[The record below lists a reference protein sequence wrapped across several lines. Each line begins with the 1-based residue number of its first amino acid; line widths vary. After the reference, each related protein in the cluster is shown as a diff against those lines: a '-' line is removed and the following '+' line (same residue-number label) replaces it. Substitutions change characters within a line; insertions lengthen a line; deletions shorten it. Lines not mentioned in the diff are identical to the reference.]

1 MPPIGSPPLPPE
13 LSPRSVVPLLSL
25 SPPAPNGCGAV
36 VPITPWVTK
45 PVAPKLGEP
54 PDDDW
59 VVEVLFNVAEVADD
73 VVPPDSPL
81 VPPLLLRLV
90 FSSWESEMVRSSQA
104 THGTAN
110 ANPTS
115 PRTRRI
121 GASIAP
127 GPVPVPPA
135 FGEKACGIPAFSSV
149 PDPGWIGYYPEHG
162 PMSTSAQA
170 RRAGLRIVTDADARG
185 DAAASFG
192 SPALPVSTTAPAP
205 LSDERLIEAVESGD
219 HRLAGELYDRLIGVV
234 DHTLYRVFGRRE
246 PDHEDLVQ
254 AAFEQIV
261 LTLSRQSFARAC
273 SLKTWA
279 STVTSHVGF
288 NALRSRRRERAVLD
302 RQSEAEPESA
312 ASAADI
318 ERQAV
323 ARAELERMRE
333 QLVAMKSEHAQ
344 TVFLHDV
351 LGHELAEIAL
361 MTDVSVAAAQSRLV
375 RGRKELYR
383 RMGVENSGRRRK

>member
-1 MPPIGSPPLPPE
+1 
-13 LSPRSVVPLLSL
+13 
-25 SPPAPNGCGAV
+25 
-36 VPITPWVTK
+36 
-45 PVAPKLGEP
+45 
-54 PDDDW
+54 
-59 VVEVLFNVAEVADD
+59 
-73 VVPPDSPL
+73 
-81 VPPLLLRLV
+81 
-90 FSSWESEMVRSSQA
+90 
-104 THGTAN
+104 
-110 ANPTS
+110 
-115 PRTRRI
+115 
-121 GASIAP
+121 
-127 GPVPVPPA
+127 
-135 FGEKACGIPAFSSV
+135 
-149 PDPGWIGYYPEHG
+149 
-162 PMSTSAQA
+162 MSTSARA
-170 RRAGLRIVTDADARG
+170 RRAGLRVVTEADAR
-185 DAAASFG
+185 DAASASV
-192 SPALPVSTTAPAP
+192 SPASTIPPAP

-302 RQSEAEPESA
+302 RQIEAEPESA

-318 ERQAV
+318 ERQAA
-323 ARAELERMRE
+323 ARAELERMRD
-333 QLVAMKSEHAQ
+333 QLIAMKSEHAQ

>member
-1 MPPIGSPPLPPE
+1 MG
-13 LSPRSVVPLLSL
+13 
-25 SPPAPNGCGAV
+25 
-36 VPITPWVTK
+36 
-45 PVAPKLGEP
+45 
-54 PDDDW
+54 
-59 VVEVLFNVAEVADD
+59 
-73 VVPPDSPL
+73 
-81 VPPLLLRLV
+81 
-90 FSSWESEMVRSSQA
+90 
-104 THGTAN
+104 
-110 ANPTS
+110 
-115 PRTRRI
+115 
-121 GASIAP
+121 
-127 GPVPVPPA
+127 
-135 FGEKACGIPAFSSV
+135 
-149 PDPGWIGYYPEHG
+149 
-162 PMSTSAQA
+162 TSAQA
-170 RRAGLRIVTDADARG
+170 RRAGLRVVTEADAREL
-185 DAAASFG
+185 AASG
-192 SPALPVSTTAPAP
+192 STSSPGAASPGAASPV
-205 LSDERLIEAVESGD
+205 SDERLIEAVESGD

-302 RQSEAEPESA
+302 RQIEAEPESA
-312 ASAADI
+312 ASTVDT

-333 QLVAMKSEHAQ
+333 QLVAMKSEHAH

>member
-1 MPPIGSPPLPPE
+1 MG
-13 LSPRSVVPLLSL
+13 
-25 SPPAPNGCGAV
+25 
-36 VPITPWVTK
+36 
-45 PVAPKLGEP
+45 
-54 PDDDW
+54 
-59 VVEVLFNVAEVADD
+59 
-73 VVPPDSPL
+73 
-81 VPPLLLRLV
+81 
-90 FSSWESEMVRSSQA
+90 
-104 THGTAN
+104 
-110 ANPTS
+110 
-115 PRTRRI
+115 
-121 GASIAP
+121 
-127 GPVPVPPA
+127 
-135 FGEKACGIPAFSSV
+135 
-149 PDPGWIGYYPEHG
+149 
-162 PMSTSAQA
+162 TSAQA
-170 RRAGLRIVTDADARG
+170 RRSGLRVVTDAEARELG
-185 DAAASFG
+185 ATAG
-192 SPALPVSTTAPAP
+192 PSPERTTV
-205 LSDERLIEAVESGD
+205 SDERLIEAVESGD

-302 RQSEAEPESA
+302 RQVEAEPESA

-323 ARAELERMRE
+323 ARAELERIRE
-333 QLVAMKSEHAQ
+333 HLVSMKSEHAH

-361 MTDVSVAAAQSRLV
+361 MTDVSIAAAQSRLV

-383 RMGVENSGRRRK
+383 RMGVEHSGRRRK

>member
-1 MPPIGSPPLPPE
+1 MG
-13 LSPRSVVPLLSL
+13 
-25 SPPAPNGCGAV
+25 
-36 VPITPWVTK
+36 
-45 PVAPKLGEP
+45 
-54 PDDDW
+54 
-59 VVEVLFNVAEVADD
+59 
-73 VVPPDSPL
+73 
-81 VPPLLLRLV
+81 
-90 FSSWESEMVRSSQA
+90 
-104 THGTAN
+104 
-110 ANPTS
+110 
-115 PRTRRI
+115 
-121 GASIAP
+121 
-127 GPVPVPPA
+127 
-135 FGEKACGIPAFSSV
+135 
-149 PDPGWIGYYPEHG
+149 
-162 PMSTSAQA
+162 TSAQA
-170 RRAGLRIVTDADARG
+170 RRAGLRVVTEADAQEL
-185 DAAASFG
+185 AAAG
-192 SPALPVSTTAPAP
+192 STSSP

-302 RQSEAEPESA
+302 RQVEAEPESA
-312 ASAADI
+312 ASTADT
-318 ERQAV
+318 ERQAL

-333 QLVAMKSEHAQ
+333 QLVAMKSEHAH

>member
-1 MPPIGSPPLPPE
+1 M
-13 LSPRSVVPLLSL
+13 
-25 SPPAPNGCGAV
+25 
-36 VPITPWVTK
+36 
-45 PVAPKLGEP
+45 
-54 PDDDW
+54 
-59 VVEVLFNVAEVADD
+59 
-73 VVPPDSPL
+73 
-81 VPPLLLRLV
+81 
-90 FSSWESEMVRSSQA
+90 
-104 THGTAN
+104 GT
-110 ANPTS
+110 T
-115 PRTRRI
+115 
-121 GASIAP
+121 
-127 GPVPVPPA
+127 
-135 FGEKACGIPAFSSV
+135 
-149 PDPGWIGYYPEHG
+149 
-162 PMSTSAQA
+162 AQA
-170 RRAGLRIVTDADARG
+170 RRAGLRVVTDAEARALG
-185 DAAASFG
+185 ASQT
-192 SPALPVSTTAPAP
+192 PV
-205 LSDERLIEAVESGD
+205 SDERLIEAVESGD

-279 STVTSHVGF
+279 STITSHVGF

-302 RQSEAEPESA
+302 RQIEAEPESA

-333 QLVAMKSEHAQ
+333 HLVSMKSEHAH

-361 MTDVSVAAAQSRLV
+361 MTDVSIAAAQSRLV

-383 RMGVENSGRRRK
+383 RMGIEHSGRRRK